1 MGTDLK
7 YCRTCKKMVAVINH
21 GRPNKQR
28 YQCKECG
35 NSFVDRKYGIEV
47 RSLAVRFRDFGYS
60 YREISQVFGIKKNS
74 PNSVRNWV
82 KENCAY
88 PIPYQERLVELKKY
102 KELCESIRT
111 LQAQLIELE
120 KELSIARAYW
130 QKKNEIDEI
139 ERKQSNIN
147 LKNIYEVS
155 SYTVYGFE
163 IDKLHKELVIMP
175 KPKGFLTLEQ
185 IKGQQSSIKKALVK
199 QVQLKDDI
207 QDICKFARDNYDI
220 DTIISVLQK
229 ITEI

>member
-1 MGTDLK
+1 
-7 YCRTCKKMVAVINH
+7 MVAVSDA
-21 GRPNKQR
+21 GKPNKQR
-28 YQCKECG
+28 YECKLCG
-35 NSFVDRKYGIEV
+35 HRFVDRNYGIEV

-88 PIPYQERLVELKKY
+88 PIPYQERLEELKRY
-102 KELCESIRT
+102 KELRKSIKT

-120 KELSIARAYW
+120 KELSIAKAYW

-147 LKNIYEVS
+147 LKNIYEAP
-155 SYTVYGFE
+155 YCTLYGLQ
-163 IDKLHKELVIMP
+163 IDSLHKELVRMP

-207 QDICKFARDNYDI
+207 QDICPFARDNYDI